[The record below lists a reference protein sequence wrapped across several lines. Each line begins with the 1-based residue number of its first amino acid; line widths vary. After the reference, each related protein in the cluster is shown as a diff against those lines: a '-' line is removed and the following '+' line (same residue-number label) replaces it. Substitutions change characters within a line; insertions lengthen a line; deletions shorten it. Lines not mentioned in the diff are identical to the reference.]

1 MPDLKKWDSERLCN
15 YHEKLIDREIEKP
28 ERLDEINVRRS
39 EIRAELERRAL
50 KNEFIRPKAGML
62 SFYGY
67 RVGRTNGKKQD
78 YRRKTLTKIYQEQNL
93 PIIGRLLYVQEW
105 GEPESNERLQKMKNC
120 LIGFLNGDYPAYF
133 DMEKAFQE
141 WRSDLNWLDEEIS

>member
-1 MPDLKKWDSERLCN
+1 MPNLKNFDSERLCN

-50 KNEFIRPKAGML
+50 KNEFVRPKAGML

-67 RVGRTNGKKQD
+67 RVGRTRGKMQD
-78 YRRKTLTKIYQEQNL
+78 HRRKTLIKIYQEQNL
-93 PIIGRLLYVQEW
+93 PIIGSLLYVKEW
-105 GEPESNERLQKMKNC
+105 GEPQSPERLQKMKNC
-120 LIGFLNGDYPAYF
+120 LAGFLNGDHYSG
-133 DMEKAFQE
+133 DMKRAFQE
-141 WRSDLNWLDEEIS
+141 WEDDLKWLEENF